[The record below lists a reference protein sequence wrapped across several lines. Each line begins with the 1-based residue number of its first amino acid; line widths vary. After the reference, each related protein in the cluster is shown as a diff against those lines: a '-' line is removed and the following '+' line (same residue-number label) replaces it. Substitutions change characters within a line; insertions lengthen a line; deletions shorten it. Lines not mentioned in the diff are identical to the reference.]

1 MRIHC
6 ASCGRQVAVKLV
18 SYGDGHVAV
27 CPTCGGIAYSG
38 VSKPVSGKCDSDMPC
53 THRQGDACDFDGKCG
68 GQVELPEQLTR
79 AEMVELIERNLY
91 GRWTGEMTQA
101 DLEENTTGG
110 RWK

>member
-6 ASCGRQVAVKLV
+6 ASCGRQVEVKVV

-53 THRQGDACDFDGKCG
+53 THRQGDDCDFDGKCG
-68 GQVELPEQLTR
+68 GKVEDKDLTK
-79 AEMVELIERNLY
+79 
-91 GRWTGEMTQA
+91 MTQA
-101 DLEENTTGG
+101 DLEENTTQG